1 MFMIM
6 YVLDDPDKVDAILE
20 AWENVGITGVTIF
33 KSTGFQRRRTT
44 RKSIPARYQISSLIE
59 NEKGHYSLF
68 AIVKSR
74 IIVEN
79 CLKETE
85 NLIGDLNSPNTGI
98 FSSWPLDIVKGVKF
112 YDTEKGQ

>member
-1 MFMIM
+1 MIM
-6 YVLDDPDKVDAILE
+6 YVLDDPDKVDSVLE
-20 AWENVGITGVTIF
+20 TWEKVGISGVTIF
-33 KSTGFQRRRTT
+33 KSTGFHRRRNT

-74 IIVEN
+74 QIVEN
-79 CLKETE
+79 CLTETE
-85 NLIGDLNSPNTGI
+85 KLIGDLNLPNTGI

-112 YDTEKGQ
+112 YD